1 MLSTRS
7 AFRHSQ
13 DSSSLSS
20 SVFSNLLQSSS
31 VFSNLLQPSLADG
44 RDMQVVGGPRG
55 TTSNKISLS
64 DSEFNF
70 IQFPISNLR
79 LPIIILNL
87 QFLLVQIWYCTVS
100 GGIISAY
107 HISISAYF
115 PSVGSSWS
123 RGVIL
128 EYFKLLLVLRVGS
141 YLVRIL
147 K

>member
-13 DSSSLSS
+13 DSSSLSSS

-55 TTSNKISLS
+55 TTSNKISVQLH
-64 DSEFNF
+64 
-70 IQFPISNLR
+70 PISNLR

-107 HISISAYF
+107 PISISAYF

-147 K
+147 SKLPNNL